1 MILSFCRRNFGSDNS
16 LIMKKPILIL
26 LAFFIAAGLFL
37 LGWHLGQ
44 SSATKV
50 AGEFISAQIFGNAYS
65 QIFED
70 ELLIE
75 QIDSG
80 RIEDAKNSV
89 YLRMDGNILSLNSQ
103 LEITNSEIPVSALKI
118 LLQMENDTKYGSKEQ
133 RANIILARVAK
144 YRVEHPWK
152 YSGKMP
158 IDGDAEVEAKLAAVL
173 KQASQSQK

>member
-1 MILSFCRRNFGSDNS
+1 M
-16 LIMKKPILIL
+16 
-26 LAFFIAAGLFL
+26 LAFFIATGLFL
-37 LGWHLGQ
+37 IAWHLGQ
-44 SSATKV
+44 KSVVKIT
-50 AGEFISAQIFGNAYS
+50 GEFNSAQMFGNAYDHVL
-65 QIFED
+65 ED

-80 RIEDAKNSV
+80 RIEDAKNSI

-103 LEITNSEIPVSALKI
+103 PEMTDSEIPVAALKI
-118 LLQMENDTKYGSKEQ
+118 LLQMENDTQLKYGSKEH

-158 IDGDAEVEAKLAAVL
+158 TDSDREVEAKLAAIL
-173 KQASQSQK
+173 QQASQSQK